1 MDGRPER
8 RRGGFSL
15 PELLLVL
22 ALLGVTAM
30 AGIAAWR
37 AYAESRA
44 LEGAGRVVRG
54 ALDAGR
60 LAGVARRS
68 VVRLR
73 LEEDAR
79 LVLYDEDDGEIR
91 GWALGRAGP
100 FRMDSVRLRPRTLRF
115 NARGQAAP
123 GSVYLYR
130 GRGAIRLVI
139 NFLGRVREE
148 RFTIP

>member
-1 MDGRPER
+1 MEGRAGDG
-8 RRGGFSL
+8 RGGFSL
-15 PELLLVL
+15 LELLLVL
-22 ALLGVTAM
+22 ALLGVTTM

-37 AYAESRA
+37 AHAGARA
-44 LEGAGRVVRG
+44 LDGAGRVVRG

-73 LEEDAR
+73 LEEGAR
-79 LVLYDEDDGEIR
+79 LVLYDQDDGEIR
-91 GWALGRAGP
+91 EWTLGRSGP

-139 NFLGRVREE
+139 NFVGRVREE